1 MAAARRTVC
10 EKTYII
16 KATISNWFTCPQ
28 QFAPVVIFGPV
39 DHDTIQ
45 AGSSHALPHSSWN
58 VDDRYRHNNKTPET
72 ANTYH
77 FVLWLETQREDRV
90 RNSNGDRE

>member
-16 KATISNWFTCPQ
+16 KATISNWFTFPQ
-28 QFAPVVIFGPV
+28 QFALAVIFGPV

-45 AGSSHALPHSSWN
+45 AGSSPALP
-58 VDDRYRHNNKTPET
+58 TPAGKSMT
-72 ANTYH
+72 GA
-77 FVLWLETQREDRV
+77 D
-90 RNSNGDRE
+90 